1 MTARAAAIAALAAAL
16 AAAAGCAGAP
26 PVARAPSLDELRR
39 HAATMGDAEAVGR
52 WALAEDFAPGGRA
65 EQAAIAR
72 KRLDVLAEQDRQH
85 PAAAPHRPGMWSS
98 LARAVFDD
106 EHGQPAVAAESYVAA
121 AMGAAADPD
130 ARAPL
135 VGWFAV
141 RQLLGLRGSV
151 AGLFAN
157 HRANLDELLAHP
169 GHLGWRAVAELEEW
183 RASEVYARAEQT
195 SEAYD
200 ADVVRRMGCARG
212 MRIAGPFGHG
222 SVSDPTRSFDAE
234 TSTPWPLSWPPDPM
248 RRQTPRILS
257 VTQTRCVAAADEQVQ
272 DGVFYAESFFTTHGD
287 QELVVAVQGAV
298 ALWIDGA
305 RVLTRGP
312 AEWGSWQRFGAHV
325 DVVEGRHRVVA
336 RMVSP
341 VTSIRYL
348 NPDGTAAGLDTDAD
362 PAPAV
367 AITPARTLSDLNP
380 IDAITRRA
388 AGGDTSVAD
397 DAVVAALSAS
407 AAHVDQ
413 MDDVAS
419 VLIAPLV
426 DARDAAPMAL
436 ELASTFVDDDPALP
450 EGARGTRARSLR
462 ERAIAGDA
470 GLWRAKL
477 AAIVDDAQQRGAEE
491 GVDPLHALA
500 GATPLEPE
508 VVEQLAQ
515 LFGRLGWRADQ
526 LRALADI
533 AARFTDDG
541 PALRAY
547 LEALDEN
554 GPPDLAE
561 QIAAR
566 VRKLDPDAEV
576 DLDRALARHDYKA
589 ALAEL
594 ERLKKRRPD
603 RKELAAR
610 VAEVLGRSGE
620 PGTAAEELAKVLA
633 KHPRDA
639 HARFR
644 LADLAYAKGDSG
656 ALRRALAAGLQAGAP
671 TEDLRAAIDLVE
683 GATDLEPYRQDG
695 RAIIRDYQA
704 WEKAGHH
711 MEGTA
716 ARVLDYSAIWVHDDG
731 SSEMLEHEIQKI
743 QSQEAINAESE
754 TEPPTGLA
762 LRLRVIK
769 PDGRV
774 LEPEPIAGK
783 PTLTMPHLE
792 VGDFIELEHVTPA
805 PGDGAKGKE
814 YRSPHW
820 FFREADKG
828 YWRSEFVMVT
838 PADRELE
845 IETRGNVPP
854 PQVKPLGTFVERRWR
869 VDLSPPAEIEPESPP
884 IQEFLPSV
892 RVGWGVSLESTLAR
906 LVDLAADATPLDP
919 RLRARAFGVV
929 RDVPATASDER
940 ARRLYRWVV
949 ENVQENKQTKETD
962 GRRVIMGGSGS
973 RESAFR
979 YLMRLVGIESELAIV
994 KDRLAMPPASK
1005 LSDVEQYDA
1014 LVTRIATDV
1023 PGGARWLVVRDRF
1036 APYGYVPAEL
1046 REATAIRLVDGT
1058 PHDIVHAP
1066 GAADRITY
1074 AGRADLRADGSAS
1087 MELTLTFEGN
1097 RAIAWRSALDQ
1108 VPQAKLYDFVEREI
1122 VASAFDGGH
1131 VREMKVEPTEADT
1144 PLVMHLRVDVPD
1156 MAKPVAGSGL
1166 ALRPPFAPNL
1176 AQLAAL
1182 PTRHT
1187 PLLRRASW
1195 HAEIRVRVVLPESA
1209 KMPADLPH
1217 GEEHDGAAYVV
1228 VKDAVHGHAIDFDRV
1243 LEVPAARVAP
1253 GEEYGAWLR
1262 FVRAADALI
1271 TRDVA
1276 IGH

>member
-1 MTARAAAIAALAAAL
+1 MLAT
-16 AAAAGCAGAP
+16 P
-26 PVARAPSLDELRR
+26 RAPSLDDLRR
-39 HAATMGDAEAVGR
+39 HAATLDDVEEVGR
-52 WALAEDFAPGGRA
+52 WALAEDFAPGGRPD
-65 EQAAIAR
+65 QAALAR
-72 KRLDVLAEQDRQH
+72 KRLEALAANDAKK
-85 PAAAPHRPGMWSS
+85 PAPLRRLPAMWSS

-106 EHGQPAVAAESYVAA
+106 EHGQPTAAAESYVDAA
-121 AMGAAADPD
+121 TGAAADPD
-130 ARAPL
+130 PRAPL

-141 RQLLGLRGSV
+141 RQLLALRGSV

-157 HRANLDELLAHP
+157 HRARLDGLLAHP
-169 GHLGWRAVAELEEW
+169 GNVGWRAVAELEEW
-183 RASEVYARAEQT
+183 RAGEVYAHAEQT
-195 SEAYD
+195 GDAYD
-200 ADVVRRMGCARG
+200 ADVVRRMGCAHG
-212 MRIAGPFGHG
+212 VRIAGPFGHG
-222 SVSDPTRSFDAE
+222 SATDPRRSFDAE
-234 TSTPWPLSWPPDPM
+234 ASTPWPLSWPPDPM
-248 RRQTPRILS
+248 RGTTPRRLS

-272 DGVFYAESFFTTHGD
+272 DGVFYAESFFTTHGE

-298 ALWIDGA
+298 AVWVDGA
-305 RVLTRGP
+305 RALSRGP

-325 DVVEGRHRVVA
+325 AVVEGRHRVLA
-336 RMVSP
+336 RTVSP
-341 VTSIRYL
+341 VTSVRYL
-348 NPDGTAAGLDTDAD
+348 NPDGTAAGVESDGD

-367 AITPARTLSDLNP
+367 AVTPARVLADPNP

-388 AGGDTSVAD
+388 AQGDSSFAND
-397 DAVVAALSAS
+397 PVVAALAAY

-419 VLIAPLV
+419 VLVAPLAE
-426 DARDAAPMAL
+426 ARDAAPMAMA
-436 ELASTFVDDDPALP
+436 LASTFVDDDPALP
-450 EGARGTRARSLR
+450 EGARGTRARLLR
-462 ERAIAGDA
+462 ARAVALDA
-470 GLWRAKL
+470 SLWRPRL
-477 AAIVDDAQQRGAEE
+477 ASIVDDAQQHGAQEAI
-491 GVDPLHALA
+491 DPLRTLA
-500 GATPLEPE
+500 AAAPLEPE
-508 VVEQLAQ
+508 IVEQLAQ
-515 LFGRLGWRADQ
+515 LYGRLGWRADQ
-526 LRALADI
+526 MQTFADV
-533 AARFTDDG
+533 AARFPDDT

-547 LEALDEN
+547 LDALDEN
-554 GPPDLAE
+554 GPADVAE
-561 QIAAR
+561 QMAAR
-566 VRKLDPDAEV
+566 IRKLDPDAEV

-594 ERLKKRRPD
+594 DRLKKRRPE

-610 VAEVLGRSGE
+610 VAEVLARSGE
-620 PGTAAEELAKVLA
+620 PSTAAEELEKVLA

-644 LADLAYAKGDSG
+644 LADLVYAKGDSG
-656 ALRRALAAGLQAGAP
+656 ALRRALAAALQAGAP
-671 TEDLRAAIDLVE
+671 SEDLRAAIDLVE
-683 GATDLEPYRQDG
+683 GATDLEPYRKDG
-695 RAIIRDYQA
+695 LAIIREYQA
-704 WEKAGHH
+704 WEKSGHH
-711 MEGTA
+711 MDGTA
-716 ARVLDYSAIWVHDDG
+716 ARVLDYSAIWVQGDG

-754 TEPPTGLA
+754 TEPPTGLV

-792 VGDFIELEHVTPA
+792 VGDFIELEHIAPE

-845 IETRGNVPP
+845 IETRGSVPP
-854 PQVKPLGTFVERRWR
+854 PQVKMLGTFVERRWR

-892 RVGWGVSLESTLAR
+892 RVGWGVSLDATLAR
-906 LVDLAADATPLDP
+906 LVDLAADETPLDP
-919 RLRARAFGVV
+919 RLRARALEVV
-929 RDVPATASDER
+929 HDVPGTSSDER

-949 ENVQENKQTKETD
+949 EHVQENNQTKETD

-973 RESAFR
+973 RQSAFR
-979 YLMRLVGIESELAIV
+979 YLLRLVGIESELAIV
-994 KDRLAMPPASK
+994 KDRLAAPPAGK
-1005 LSDVEQYDA
+1005 LSDVEQYSA

-1023 PGGARWLVVRDRF
+1023 PGAGARWLVVRDRF

-1046 REATAIRLVDGT
+1046 RGASAIRLVDGM
-1058 PHDIVHAP
+1058 PRDIVHAP
-1066 GAADRITY
+1066 GAEDRISY
-1074 AGRADLRADGSAS
+1074 DGRADVRPDGSAG

-1108 VPQAKLYDFVEREI
+1108 VPQAKIYDFVEREI
-1122 VASAFDGGH
+1122 VAPSFDGGH
-1131 VREMKVEPTEADT
+1131 VREMKVESTEADT
-1144 PLVMHLRVDVPD
+1144 PLIMHLRIDVPE
-1156 MAKPVAGSGL
+1156 MAKPVGGAGL

-1176 AQLAAL
+1176 TQLALL
-1182 PTRHT
+1182 PTRRT

-1195 HAEIRVRVVLPESA
+1195 HAEIRVRVVMPDSA
-1209 KMPADLPH
+1209 KMPADLPQ
-1217 GEEHDGAAYVV
+1217 GEERDGAAYITVR
-1228 VKDAVHGHAIDFDRV
+1228 DAVHGHAIDFDRV
-1243 LEVPAARVAP
+1243 IEIPAARVAV

-1271 TRDVA
+1271 ARDVA
-1276 IGH
+1276 IGK